1 MARSDLFRA
10 LLLALL
16 ALPLAPGAAS
26 ADPEPEVSDD
36 PEPEVSTPPSLYNR
50 LLSVELIGG
59 IDTPYGLIGGS
70 VRLAPIDF
78 LVIDAGAG
86 VSRDGVRVAGG
97 LSLVAPQDH
106 FAFVVR
112 IGAAGGPLEWE
123 SGGTQPQHRHWNFT
137 AFIDASLGLEYRFDE
152 GITGR
157 LFVGVENDLIDSADT
172 CYFVESP
179 DDACDVAGGS
189 HPTRIYLGLAIGYA
203 FDIQR

>member
-1 MARSDLFRA
+1 MARSDVFRA

-36 PEPEVSTPPSLYNR
+36 PEPEVSTPPSLYDR

-59 IDTPYGLIGGS
+59 LDTPYGLIGGS
-70 VRLAPIDF
+70 VRLAPIDY
-78 LVIDAGAG
+78 LVIDAGLG
-86 VSRDGVRVAGG
+86 VSRDGVRIAGG
-97 LSLVAPQDH
+97 VSLVAPQDH

-123 SGGTQPQHRHWNFT
+123 SGGTQPQSRYWSFS

-152 GITGR
+152 GITAR
-157 LFVGVENDLIDSADT
+157 ILAGVENDIIEAADT
-172 CYFVESP
+172 CHFIEDGAP
-179 DDACDVAGGS
+179 CDVAGGT
-189 HPTRIYLGLAIGYA
+189 HPTRIYFGLAIGYA
-203 FDIQR
+203 FDLQR